1 MNSGT
6 SKFFSWTFVSHKKTN
21 SGHKTGPPKISLI
34 SILDRLDPFLSI
46 FSTFLPLFFICSL
59 LLSNPFYLQILK
71 KKLILKFVFS
81 RLKLSLN
88 RFFWMWKS
96 KYLYFLVIFLVKKKF
111 SNNDMIITVL
121 KSYCDTF
128 EQFETLRRQLT
139 NAHFWLVD
147 STSEDSIK
155 SRISIESSLKPI
167 LWKLACYLKSSW

>member
-1 MNSGT
+1 M
-6 SKFFSWTFVSHKKTN
+6 H
-21 SGHKTGPPKISLI
+21 
-34 SILDRLDPFLSI
+34 FLSI
-46 FSTFLPLFFICSL
+46 FSIFTAFLFNSLIIVIQPFFSSNLEEKIQSEV
-59 LLSNPFYLQILK
+59 LSS
-71 KKLILKFVFS
+71 VFFEIFS
-81 RLKLSLN
+81 

-155 SRISIESSLKPI
+155 RIAIESSPVPI
-167 LWKLACYLKSSW
+167 RWHRREK

>member
-1 MNSGT
+1 M
-6 SKFFSWTFVSHKKTN
+6 H
-21 SGHKTGPPKISLI
+21 
-34 SILDRLDPFLSI
+34 FLSI
-46 FSTFLPLFFICSL
+46 FSIFTAFLFNSLIIVIQPFFSSNLEEKIQSEV
-59 LLSNPFYLQILK
+59 LSS
-71 KKLILKFVFS
+71 VFFEIFS
-81 RLKLSLN
+81 

-155 SRISIESSLKPI
+155 RIAIESWPVPI
-167 LWKLACYLKSSW
+167 RWHRREK

>member
-1 MNSGT
+1 MDWLVLNA
-6 SKFFSWTFVSHKKTN
+6 FFYLFLALFTAIFH
-21 SGHKTGPPKISLI
+21 SLI
-34 SILDRLDPFLSI
+34 IIIQS
-46 FSTFLPLFFICSL
+46 FF
-59 LLSNPFYLQILK
+59 LQILK

-81 RLKLSLN
+81 LLKLSLN

-147 STSEDSIK
+147 LSSEDSIK
-155 SRISIESSLKPI
+155 SRISIESSPKPI
-167 LWKLACYLKSSW
+167 LWKLACYLKSWW